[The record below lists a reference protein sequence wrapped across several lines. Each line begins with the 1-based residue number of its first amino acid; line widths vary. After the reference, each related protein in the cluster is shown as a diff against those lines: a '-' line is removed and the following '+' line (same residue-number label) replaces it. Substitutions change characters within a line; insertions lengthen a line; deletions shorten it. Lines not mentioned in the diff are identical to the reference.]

1 MYKSDTGKME
11 NLREIRKGD
20 SAVIPK
26 KIGARVFAGAQARED
41 IKLQ

>member
-1 MYKSDTGKME
+1 MIVRVTWGKVE
-11 NLREIRKGD
+11 NLREIRKHN

-26 KIGARVFAGAQARED
+26 KMEGKGVCGRED